1 MSEMKSWAEKEIDLA
16 IQYEKENCEGDNSM
30 YGIRCYESALKAFNS
45 LLEDGH
51 SGFSVQITRH
61 ILDRLIC
68 GKPLVPIEDTED
80 MWEHIHDREDG
91 TKEYQCRR
99 MASLFKYAHPDGTVS
114 YRDLDRFYGV
124 HNDDRMATYHNGL
137 IDHIMEELYP
147 ITMPYMPLDEGIEV
161 VTESFLVDPK
171 AGDYDTLGLLYC
183 ITPEGEKREINRYFK
198 EGDGSYGMKEIDKLE
213 YTYRKNIANRS
224 GTIPFSNLV
233 GRHVLTGVDHGFIEV
248 DGEGG
253 NCVSFTLDGVTYTA
267 IEDPDDGYR
276 SYLMDDLDISKK
288 ECINTF
294 PPVAVV
300 CRMVEKDKYWEECS
314 VLVFEDART
323 HKQVLAIGTGNT
335 DDYYPYCV
343 MEYYPENFYYNE
355 GKE

>member
-1 MSEMKSWAEKEIDLA
+1 
-16 IQYEKENCEGDNSM
+16 M

-80 MWEHIHDREDG
+80 MWNHIHDREDG
-91 TKEYQCRR
+91 TKVYQCRR
-99 MASLFKYAHPDGTVS
+99 MSSFFKDVHPDGTVK
-114 YRDLDRFYGV
+114 YRDLDRFCCINVDNPGASYTSGFI
-124 HNDDRMATYHNGL
+124 NR
-137 IDHIMEELYP
+137 IMSELYP
-147 ITMPYMPLDEGIEV
+147 ITMPYLPLDESFTV
-161 VTESFLVDPK
+161 FTEDFLVDPK
-171 AGDYDTLGLLYC
+171 AGDYDTKGILYC

-198 EGDGSYGMKEIDKLE
+198 DGDGSYGMKEIDKFE
-213 YTYRKNIANRS
+213 YIYRKNIANRS
-224 GTIPFSNLV
+224 GTVPFSTLV
-233 GRHVLTGVDHGFIEV
+233 GRHVLTGVDRGSIEIF
-248 DGEGG
+248 GERSD
-253 NCVSFTLDGVTYTA
+253 CVSFTLDGVTYTA
-267 IEDPDDGYR
+267 VEDPDDGYR

-323 HKQVLAIGTGNT
+323 HKRVLAIGTACT

-343 MEYYPENFYYNE
+343 MEYCPENFYYNE

>member
-1 MSEMKSWAEKEIDLA
+1 MGEMKTWAEREIDLA
-16 IQYEKENCEGDNSM
+16 IQHEEENCEGGDCM
-30 YGIRCYESALKAFNS
+30 YGVLCYKSALKAFNW

-51 SGFSVQITRH
+51 SGFSIQITRH
-61 ILDRLIC
+61 ILDRLVC
-68 GKPLVPIEDTED
+68 GKPLTPIEDTED
-80 MWEHIHDREDG
+80 MWEHVYDRKDG

-99 MASLFKYAHPDGTVS
+99 MTSFFKDVHPDGTVK

-198 EGDGSYGMKEIDKLE
+198 EGDGTYGMKEIDVEE
-213 YTYRKNIANRS
+213 YAIRKHMA
-224 GTIPFSNLV
+224 
-233 GRHVLTGVDHGFIEV
+233 
-248 DGEGG
+248 
-253 NCVSFTLDGVTYTA
+253 
-267 IEDPDDGYR
+267 
-276 SYLMDDLDISKK
+276 
-288 ECINTF
+288 
-294 PPVAVV
+294 
-300 CRMVEKDKYWEECS
+300 
-314 VLVFEDART
+314 
-323 HKQVLAIGTGNT
+323 
-335 DDYYPYCV
+335 
-343 MEYYPENFYYNE
+343 NE